1 MHQIR
6 PARRRGLSDR
16 QVAALPKQVRRYIV
30 PDPELRG
37 HYVRVMPTGPNTFV
51 AVARDGFGKQIWA
64 TLGSSDV
71 LTIEEARERA
81 RTAIKRVKAGQSPFE
96 TPPTKPDSFEAVATN
111 WLRRHV
117 EA

>member
-1 MHQIR
+1 MR
-6 PARRRGLSDR
+6 KTLSDKG
-16 QVAALPKQVRRYIV
+16 VAALKARGKLYVY

-71 LTIEEARERA
+71 LTIEEARDKA
-81 RTAIKRVKAGQSPFE
+81 RTAIKRVKAGQPPFE
-96 TPPTKPDSFEAVATN
+96 APPTKPDSFEDVATN
-111 WLRRHV
+111 WFRRHV
-117 EA
+117 